1 MSIHPLPK
9 TDRREMPSGVIIDLN
24 NFDAAALRTTD
35 DCDEAEAL
43 IAAKMI
49 EIEFQLACRDAGFHH
64 DGRKITDADPL
75 PPLWL
80 PRATKAMAW
89 TKLQKAEVN
98 QRRQKINRAANEAR
112 QTSAE
117 RRFIEVA
124 REVLPADQ
132 FSAIWGAVH
141 GGGSP

>member
-9 TDRREMPSGVIIDLN
+9 TDRHEMPSGVIIDLN
-24 NFDAAALRTTD
+24 NFNASALRTTD

-49 EIEFQLACRDAGFHH
+49 EIEFQLACRDAGFHA

-75 PPLWL
+75 PPLWA
-80 PRATKAMAW
+80 PRATRAMAW
-89 TKLQKAEVN
+89 TKMQKAEVN

-112 QTSAE
+112 QTSTE

-132 FSAIWGAVH
+132 FGAIWGAVH
-141 GGGSP
+141 GSTE